1 MKVLTWNLFHGRSTE
16 ARGWL
21 GRELLPEFTDALRGW
36 SWDVALLQEVPP
48 WWTVPLARACGASA
62 RSALTSRNQ
71 LLPARRALA
80 RALPN
85 LLRSEG
91 GGCNA
96 ILVRGGGAIA
106 AHCALEVAR
115 KPERRVV
122 HAVRLEDGT
131 WVGNL
136 HASKQEPRARA
147 LADVAA
153 GAAALREWAGPDAPL
168 VFGGDLNVRDPQIV
182 LPHLT
187 HLSWN
192 GVDHLFAR
200 GLERVG
206 RGAVLDHAP
215 LSDHAPVVAELR
227 ATSEG

>member
-16 ARGWL
+16 ARGWR
-21 GRELLPEFTDALRGW
+21 GPELLPEFSDALSGW
-36 SWDVALLQEVPP
+36 DWDVALLQEVPP
-48 WWTVPLARACGASA
+48 WWPIPLARACDASV

-71 LLPARRALA
+71 LLPVRRALA

-85 LLRSEG
+85 LLKSEG

-96 ILVRGGGAIA
+96 ILVRGGGIT
-106 AHCALEVAR
+106 AHEQLEVAR

-131 WVGNL
+131 WLGNL

-153 GAAALREWAGPDAPL
+153 GAAAVGEWADPDAPL
-168 VFGGDLNVRDPQIV
+168 VFGGDLNVRDPQTV
-182 LPHLT
+182 LPQLT

-200 GLERVG
+200 RLERVG
-206 RGAVLDHAP
+206 RGDVLDHAP

-227 ATSEG
+227 RSLI